1 MASSVITT
9 QEKIQCAGFGC
20 KVMANVFWDSGAI
33 LSVEFLA
40 RGAKINSER
49 YEVKTTNSKFSAKTG
64 KRIKPSS

>member
-1 MASSVITT
+1 MGHQSSPRKKKFNVQTSAGKVTAS
-9 QEKIQCAGFGC
+9 
-20 KVMANVFWDSGAI
+20 VFWDSEGI

-64 KRIKPSS
+64 K